1 MAEPRKTVFISYA
14 HKDRKWVDELVTV
27 LAPWIRS
34 KRVELW
40 DDSRIQPGSM
50 WLHEIERA
58 LDEATVAVMLV
69 TPAFLASDFIMEREF
84 PVLLERVRK
93 KNMRLMWIAAEPS
106 AFEATPLSE
115 YQAVNDPARP
125 LASLTRAERQSEM
138 VDIAKAIADAVT
150 IGTFAGS
157 LEIIDETTEPI
168 AAAVEKRPERAGRD
182 FGVQAVYE
190 PRDDRISFTGSLTT
204 ITVAD
209 LTHLP
214 PDDREFIADL
224 DDSLVRNY
232 QRWRDVRR
240 GLGDAGG
247 ALDSEIQNQ
256 LARIARL
263 ICADL
268 NSVLDFLRTMH
279 KYDLED
285 HYGRYRFICQQL
297 PAT

>member
-14 HKDRKWVDELVTV
+14 HKDRRWVDELVTV

-50 WLHEIERA
+50 WLQEIERA

-106 AFEATPLSE
+106 AYEATPLGQ
-115 YQAVNDPARP
+115 YQAVNNPSRP
-125 LASLTRAERQSEM
+125 LASLTRTERQSEL

-168 AAAVEKRPERAGRD
+168 AAAVEKRPERADRD
-182 FGVQAVYE
+182 FRVQAVYE
-190 PRDDRISFTGSLTT
+190 PRNDRISFTGSLTT

-209 LTHLP
+209 LAHLP

-247 ALDSEIQNQ
+247 ALDGEIQNQ
-256 LARIARL
+256 LTRIARL

-268 NSVLDFLRTMH
+268 NNILDFLRTMH